1 MKLLKT
7 SNDQYFLESLLN
19 EIDEYFHLMGG
30 AGCYPG
36 FSDWHVPAL
45 LLLLLVGVDPTKED
59 FLSSYDSHTLSP
71 RMWRETDGL
80 PSKIFRKLDGFK
92 LNPLQFELYL
102 KLQTERIARKLGAR
116 EILAWSNF
124 LAGQQDRFRRFI

>member
-1 MKLLKT
+1 MTKLKT
-7 SNDQYFLESLLN
+7 TEDTAFLQRLLA

-45 LLLLLVGVDPTKED
+45 LLLLLVGVDPTKEE
-59 FLSSYDSHTLSP
+59 FLSSYDSRTLSP
-71 RMWRETDGL
+71 SMWRETDGL
-80 PSKIFRKLDGFK
+80 PSKISRKLDGFK

-102 KLQTERIARKLGAR
+102 KLQTERVARKLGAR

-124 LAGQQDRFRRFI
+124 LAAQQDRFRRFI

>member
-1 MKLLKT
+1 MPKNTEDAAFLQRLLA
-7 SNDQYFLESLLN
+7 

-36 FSDWHVPAL
+36 FSDWHAPAL

-59 FLSSYDSHTLSP
+59 FLSTYDSHTLSP

-80 PSKIFRKLDGFK
+80 PTKIFIKLNGFK
-92 LNPLQFELYL
+92 LSPQQFELYV

-116 EILAWSNF
+116 EILEWSNF
-124 LAGQQDRFRRFI
+124 LAGQQDRFRRFF

>member
-1 MKLLKT
+1 MLKT
-7 SNDQYFLESLLN
+7 TEDTAFLQRLLA
-19 EIDEYFHLMGG
+19 EIDEYFHLIGG

-45 LLLLLVGVDPTKED
+45 LLMLLVGVDPTKEE
-59 FLSSYDSHTLSP
+59 FLSSYDSRTLSP
-71 RMWRETDGL
+71 SMWRETDGL
-80 PSKIFRKLDGFK
+80 PSKVFRKLDDFK

>member
-1 MKLLKT
+1 MPKNIEDEVFFKRLLA
-7 SNDQYFLESLLN
+7 

-45 LLLLLVGVDPTKED
+45 LLLLLVGVDPTREE
-59 FLSSYDSHTLSP
+59 FHSSYDSNTLSP

-80 PSKIFRKLDGFK
+80 PSKIFRKLNGFK
-92 LNPLQFELYL
+92 LSPLQFELYL
-102 KLQTERIARKLGAR
+102 KLETERVARKKGAR
-116 EILAWSNF
+116 EILEWSNF
-124 LAGQQDRFRRFI
+124 LAGNQDRFRRFI

>member
-1 MKLLKT
+1 MLKT
-7 SNDQYFLESLLN
+7 TEDTAFLQRLLA

-59 FLSSYDSHTLSP
+59 FLSSYDLRTLSP
-71 RMWRETDGL
+71 GMWRETDGF

>member
-1 MKLLKT
+1 MPKNIEDEVFFQRLLA
-7 SNDQYFLESLLN
+7 

-45 LLLLLVGVDPTKED
+45 LLLLLVGVDPTREE
-59 FLSSYDSHTLSP
+59 FLSSYDSNTLSP

-80 PSKIFRKLDGFK
+80 PSKIFRKLNGFK
-92 LNPLQFELYL
+92 LSPLQFELFL
-102 KLQTERIARKLGAR
+102 KLETERVARKKGAR
-116 EILAWSNF
+116 EILEWSNF
-124 LAGQQDRFRRFI
+124 LAGNQDRFRRFI

>member
-1 MKLLKT
+1 MMRKNIEDEAFLQRLLA
-7 SNDQYFLESLLN
+7 

-45 LLLLLVGVDPTKED
+45 LLLLLVGVNPTSEA
-59 FLSSYDSHTLSP
+59 FLSSPDSHTLSP
-71 RMWRETDGL
+71 QMWRDTDGL
-80 PSKIFRKLDGFK
+80 PGKISRKLDGFK

-102 KLQTERIARKLGAR
+102 KLQTERIAKKLGAR

-124 LAGQQDRFRRFI
+124 LAGNQDRFRRFI

>member
-1 MKLLKT
+1 MPKNTEDAAFFQRLLT
-7 SNDQYFLESLLN
+7 

-59 FLSSYDSHTLSP
+59 FLSTYDSHTLSP

-80 PSKIFRKLDGFK
+80 PTKIFIKLNGFK
-92 LNPLQFELYL
+92 LSPQQFELYL

-116 EILAWSNF
+116 EILEWSNF
-124 LAGQQDRFRRFI
+124 LAGQQDRFRRFF

>member
-1 MKLLKT
+1 MRKNIEDEVFLQRLLA
-7 SNDQYFLESLLN
+7 

-45 LLLLLVGVDPTKED
+45 LLLLLVGVDPTSEE
-59 FLSSYDSHTLSP
+59 FLSSPDSYTLSP

-80 PSKIFRKLDGFK
+80 PGKIFKKLDGFK
-92 LNPLQFELYL
+92 LSPMQFELYL
-102 KLQTERIARKLGAR
+102 KLQTERVSQKLGAR
-116 EILAWSNF
+116 EILEWSNF
-124 LAGQQDRFRRFI
+124 LAGNQDRFRRFI

>member
-1 MKLLKT
+1 MPKNTEDAVFLQCLLA
-7 SNDQYFLESLLN
+7 

-45 LLLLLVGVDPTKED
+45 LLLLLVGMDPTKED
-59 FLSSYDSHTLSP
+59 FLSTYDSHTLSP

-80 PSKIFRKLDGFK
+80 PTKIFIKLNGFK
-92 LNPLQFELYL
+92 LSPQQFELYV

-116 EILAWSNF
+116 EILEWSNF

>member
-1 MKLLKT
+1 MKMPKNIEDEVFFHRLLA
-7 SNDQYFLESLLN
+7 

-45 LLLLLVGVDPTKED
+45 LLLLLVGVDPTREE
-59 FLSSYDSHTLSP
+59 FLSSYDSNTLSP

-80 PSKIFRKLDGFK
+80 PSKIFRKLNGFE
-92 LNPLQFELYL
+92 LSPLQFELYL
-102 KLQTERIARKLGAR
+102 KLETERVARKKGAR
-116 EILAWSNF
+116 EILEWSNF
-124 LAGQQDRFRRFI
+124 LAGNQDRFRRFI

>member
-1 MKLLKT
+1 MPKNTEDAAFLQRLLA
-7 SNDQYFLESLLN
+7 

-59 FLSSYDSHTLSP
+59 FLSTYDSHTLSP

-80 PSKIFRKLDGFK
+80 PTKIFIKLNGFK
-92 LNPLQFELYL
+92 LSPQQFELYVRR
-102 KLQTERIARKLGAR
+102 QTERIARKLGAR
-116 EILAWSNF
+116 EILEWSNF

>member
-1 MKLLKT
+1 MPKNTEDAAFLQRLLA
-7 SNDQYFLESLLN
+7 

-59 FLSSYDSHTLSP
+59 FLSTYDSHTLSP

-80 PSKIFRKLDGFK
+80 PTKIFIKLNGFK
-92 LNPLQFELYL
+92 LSPQQFELYL
-102 KLQTERIARKLGAR
+102 KLQTERVARKLGAR

-124 LAGQQDRFRRFI
+124 LAGQQDRFRRFF

>member
-1 MKLLKT
+1 MRKNIEDEAFLQRLLA
-7 SNDQYFLESLLN
+7 

-45 LLLLLVGVDPTKED
+45 LLLLLVGVDPTSEE
-59 FLSSYDSHTLSP
+59 FLSSPDSHTLSR

-80 PSKIFRKLDGFK
+80 PGKISRRLDGFK
-92 LNPLQFELYL
+92 LNQLQFELYL
-102 KLQTERIARKLGAR
+102 KLQTERIAKKLGAR

-124 LAGQQDRFRRFI
+124 LAGNQDRFRRFI

>member
-1 MKLLKT
+1 MLKT
-7 SNDQYFLESLLN
+7 TEDTAFLQRLLA

-45 LLLLLVGVDPTKED
+45 LLLLLVGVDPTREE
-59 FLSSYDSHTLSP
+59 FLSSYDSNTLSP

-80 PSKIFRKLDGFK
+80 PSKIFRKLNGFE
-92 LNPLQFELYL
+92 LSPLQFELYL
-102 KLQTERIARKLGAR
+102 KLETERVARKKGAR
-116 EILAWSNF
+116 EILEWSNF
-124 LAGQQDRFRRFI
+124 LAGNQDRFRRFI

>member
-1 MKLLKT
+1 MPKNTEDAAFLQRLLA
-7 SNDQYFLESLLN
+7 

-30 AGCYPG
+30 TGCYPG

-80 PSKIFRKLDGFK
+80 PTKIFIKLNGFK
-92 LNPLQFELYL
+92 LSPQQFELYV

-116 EILAWSNF
+116 EILEWSNF
-124 LAGQQDRFRRFI
+124 LAGQQDRFRRFF

>member
-1 MKLLKT
+1 MMRKNIEDEAFLQRLLA
-7 SNDQYFLESLLN
+7 

-45 LLLLLVGVDPTKED
+45 LLLLLVGVDPTSEE
-59 FLSSYDSHTLSP
+59 FFSSPDSHTLSP
-71 RMWRETDGL
+71 RMWRDTDGL
-80 PSKIFRKLDGFK
+80 PGKISRKLDGFK

-102 KLQTERIARKLGAR
+102 KLQTERIAKKLGAR
-116 EILAWSNF
+116 EILEWSNF
-124 LAGQQDRFRRFI
+124 LAGNQDRFRRFI

>member
-1 MKLLKT
+1 MPKNTEDAAFLQRLLA
-7 SNDQYFLESLLN
+7 

-36 FSDWHVPAL
+36 FSNWHVPAL

-80 PSKIFRKLDGFK
+80 PTRIFRKLEGFK
-92 LNPLQFELYL
+92 LNALQFESYL
-102 KLQTERIARKLGAR
+102 KLQTERVSQKLGAR

-124 LAGQQDRFRRFI
+124 LAGQQDRFRRFF

>member
-1 MKLLKT
+1 MKMPKNIKDEVFFQRLL
-7 SNDQYFLESLLN
+7 S

-45 LLLLLVGVDPTKED
+45 LLLLLVGVDPTSEE
-59 FLSSYDSHTLSP
+59 FLSSPDSYTLSP

-80 PSKIFRKLDGFK
+80 PGKIFKKLDGFK
-92 LNPLQFELYL
+92 LSPMQFELYL
-102 KLQTERIARKLGAR
+102 KLQTERVSQKLGAR
-116 EILAWSNF
+116 EILEWSNF
-124 LAGQQDRFRRFI
+124 LAGNQDRFRRFI

>member
-7 SNDQYFLESLLN
+7 SNDQIFLESLLD

-30 AGCYPG
+30 ARCYSG

-45 LLLLLVGVDPTKED
+45 LLLLLVGVDPTKEE
-59 FLSSYDSHTLSP
+59 FFSSYDSHTLSP

-92 LNPLQFELYL
+92 LSHLQFELYL
-102 KLQTERIARKLGAR
+102 KVQTERIARKLGAR

-124 LAGQQDRFRRFI
+124 LAAQQDRFRRFI

>member
-1 MKLLKT
+1 MTTLETTEDTAFLQRLLA
-7 SNDQYFLESLLN
+7 

-45 LLLLLVGVDPTKED
+45 LLLLLVGVDPTKKE
-59 FLSSYDSHTLSP
+59 FLSSYDSHTLSLS
-71 RMWRETDGL
+71 MWRETDGL

>member
-1 MKLLKT
+1 MPKNTEDTAFLQRLLA
-7 SNDQYFLESLLN
+7 

-45 LLLLLVGVDPTKED
+45 LLLLLVGVDPTKEE
-59 FLSSYDSHTLSP
+59 FLSSYDSRTLSP
-71 RMWRETDGL
+71 NMWRETDGL

-92 LNPLQFELYL
+92 LSPLQFELYL
-102 KLQTERIARKLGAR
+102 KLQTESVARKLGAR

-124 LAGQQDRFRRFI
+124 LASHQDRFRRFI

>member
-1 MKLLKT
+1 MMRKNSEDEAFLQRLLA
-7 SNDQYFLESLLN
+7 

-45 LLLLLVGVDPTKED
+45 LLLLLVGVDPTREE
-59 FLSSYDSHTLSP
+59 FLSSPDSHTLSP

-80 PSKIFRKLDGFK
+80 PGKIFRRLDGFK

-102 KLQTERIARKLGAR
+102 KLQTERIAKKLGAR

-124 LAGQQDRFRRFI
+124 LAGNQDRFRRFI